1 MGDQIEELIRSL
13 RSPDSSERL
22 ASARA
27 LFELK
32 SRAREAVPALLE
44 AYSHEK
50 EMDVRS
56 QISGALMEIP
66 LNPVQEMRAFS
77 ICRSALKDEDSE
89 VRADAVWLMTSLTSS
104 GSKVIPFL
112 IEAVYDEDSGVSSA
126 AEDAI
131 RCIGDEAYT
140 EIITTA
146 IHDDNEMRI
155 KALKLIPDFMENIS
169 DGLYEEVYN
178 LLLDCLNDKDS
189 RVRFNA
195 ILALDGFYH
204 YLFSVHHT
212 SQIVPDMEFED
223 YLKKESDAYAGY
235 INPFIRTLC
244 QDKDANVR
252 LAAIMGL
259 EGIES
264 MCHTTLPSII
274 DTLQAAL
281 KDVNEEVRL
290 ESVIALEKIGYDHN
304 KFIPSIIDFLDKSL
318 LLIKEDDKKVKKAI
332 QEAKLKL
339 KREMSF

>member
-1 MGDQIEELIRSL
+1 MDELIKAL
-13 RSPDSSERL
+13 RSPYSSERF

-27 LFELK
+27 LSELK
-32 SRAREAVPALLE
+32 SRAKEAVPALLE

-50 EMDVRS
+50 EMDARS
-56 QISGALMEIP
+56 EISKALMEIP
-66 LNPVQEMRAFS
+66 INLFQEMKAFS
-77 ICRSALKDEDSE
+77 ICRRALKDEDSE
-89 VRADAVWLMTSLTSS
+89 VRADAVWLMASLTSLCS
-104 GSKVIPFL
+104 NTIPFL
-112 IEAVYDEDSGVSSA
+112 IEAVYDEDSGVSSS

-140 EIITTA
+140 AIIKNMIDKNDEI
-146 IHDDNEMRI
+146 RI
-155 KALKLIPDFMENIS
+155 KALKLVRDFMENIS
-169 DGLYEEVYN
+169 YGLYEEVYN

-195 ILALDGFYH
+195 ILALDDFYH
-204 YLFSVHHT
+204 YLFSFYHT
-212 SQIVPDMEFED
+212 SQIVPEMEFED

-235 INPFIRTLC
+235 INPFIRILC
-244 QDKDANVR
+244 QDEDYNVR
-252 LAAIMGL
+252 LASVLAL
-259 EGIES
+259 ERIES

-281 KDVNEEVRL
+281 KDVNEDVRV

-339 KREMSF
+339 KREISF